1 VDPAQ
6 AQITVWSF
14 AMTLLLFVGLSW
26 LALRTVM
33 VLAQVNRHTPEAQLG
48 REFQSE
54 LKQRGLLADPPR
66 TP

>member
-1 VDPAQ
+1 
-6 AQITVWSF
+6 
-14 AMTLLLFVGLSW
+14 MTLVLFVGLSW
-26 LALRTVM
+26 LALRTVLVL
-33 VLAQVNRHTPEAQLG
+33 VLAQVNCHTPEAQLG

>member
-1 VDPAQ
+1 
-6 AQITVWSF
+6 
-14 AMTLLLFVGLSW
+14 MTLLLFVGLSW
-26 LALRTVM
+26 LALRTVL

-54 LKQRGLLADPPR
+54 LKQRGLLAEPPR

>member
-1 VDPAQ
+1 
-6 AQITVWSF
+6 
-14 AMTLLLFVGLSW
+14 MTLLLFVGLSW

-33 VLAQVNRHTPEAQLG
+33 VLAQGTRHTPEAQLG